1 MAGVV
6 PADFFERE
14 TERPRKRG
22 KNTGSTIHS
31 IFVPL
36 KCGSKNAINRRAA
49 IHFSSSSQQTHTRV
63 RQRSATSFQV
73 FESDTRRFRLLLT
86 QVQAA
91 LCAPLPFIFIQEQD
105 NSRQA
110 NSLGYTLPRQSTHRP
125 KDSCAAADLRR
136 TSALNPWCAKT
147 YIAAK
152 SPQQPSSFILQ
163 AHPNPRTTPS
173 LFISPDLNSHLRT

>member
-1 MAGVV
+1 MHGVHAV
-6 PADFFERE
+6 PRGWGSARRFLRE
-14 TERPRKRG
+14 GNRKAKKKRE
-22 KNTGSTIHS
+22 KYRKMLGSTIHS

-125 KDSCAAADLRR
+125 KDSCAAADL
-136 TSALNPWCAKT
+136 
-147 YIAAK
+147 
-152 SPQQPSSFILQ
+152 SSHIGSQ
-163 AHPNPRTTPS
+163 SVVR
-173 LFISPDLNSHLRT
+173 